1 MLNRQTLKGLSQFT
15 LLLVGLMVLLAVTGH
30 CAITK
35 QAGSKNSIGYEPYYT
50 NPYQYMYGS
59 AVAGQV
65 LKDAKGRLFTTMV
78 FQPSHTFQLYTEEV
92 LFCGNQAEQFN
103 GEAGRPLVITY
114 ERVAH
119 QKVDG
124 IGCHQ
129 LESVDEVKD
138 KEAQ

>member
-30 CAITK
+30 CAITQ

-50 NPYQYMYGS
+50 NPYIYLYGS
-59 AVAGQV
+59 IASGQ
-65 LKDAKGRLFTTMV
+65 LFKDGDRVFTVIV
-78 FQPSHTFQLYTEEV
+78 FQPSHTFQLYVEEV
-92 LFCGNQAEQFN
+92 LFCGNESAAFN
-103 GEAGRPLVITY
+103 GEAGKPLVVTY

-119 QKVDG
+119 TRTNG
-124 IGCHQ
+124 TGCHM
-129 LESVDEVKD
+129 LESVDEVKS

>member
-1 MLNRQTLKGLSQFT
+1 MDKGLFKGCTQFI
-15 LLLVGLMVLLAVTGH
+15 LLLLGLILLFVATGH
-30 CAITK
+30 GAITK